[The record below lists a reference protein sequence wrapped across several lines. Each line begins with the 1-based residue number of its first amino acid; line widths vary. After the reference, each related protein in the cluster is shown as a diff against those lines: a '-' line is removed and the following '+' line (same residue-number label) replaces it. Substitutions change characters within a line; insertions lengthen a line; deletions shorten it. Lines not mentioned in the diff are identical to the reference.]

1 ASPDIDKNTRAAA
14 RQIRSLDRAAGH
26 SNFVLLSSF
35 LRHSCFVIRRR
46 ETCAPRIEPG
56 TGIMIVRPRENGSGL
71 VLGKWY
77 LAVHDG
83 SVRCLFYSQCSTGKF
98 RPLSHHS

>member
-1 ASPDIDKNTRAAA
+1 MP
-14 RQIRSLDRAAGH
+14 QLIRT
-26 SNFVLLSSF
+26 SSF
-35 LRHSCFVIRRR
+35 FRHSFVIRHSCFVIRRR
-46 ETCAPRIEPG
+46 DTCAPRIELG

-83 SVRCLFYSQCSTGKF
+83 SVRCLFYSQCSTDKF